1 MSLKVKVQTDA
12 KKKESF
18 RKCMKELYGRPE
30 YREEKL
36 LIRAAES
43 PEELAKESAAL
54 HHCVRTYVDKVARGD
69 CAILFIR
76 KVSEPDK
83 PYFTL
88 ELSPKGDIAQCR
100 GSHNCACPQEVTEF
114 LEHWQKWM
122 KQNKKEAA

>member
-1 MSLKVKVQTDA
+1 MRTTGRSRTTWYA
-12 KKKESF
+12 KTRAAITSTI
-18 RKCMKELYGRPE
+18 RRPE

-54 HHCVRTYVDKVARGD
+54 HHCVRTYVDRVARGD

-100 GSHNCACPQEVTEF
+100 GSHNCAYPQKVAEF
-114 LEHWQKWM
+114 IEHWQKWI
-122 KQNKKEAA
+122 KQQKKKEAA